1 MNRKV
6 LLTVMLTA
14 GAVAFLFCRLLMNEK
29 SSSID
34 APGEIV
40 AEGKAVLDR
49 MLESGRKNRWKE
61 FKQAWEK
68 NPDRDQMEL
77 YADWIGNLKGE
88 FSVIYGV
95 IPDNAPERLLL
106 YGFFESGG
114 IPVEVTMTKKNGSWK
129 IVSIQE
135 S

>member
-1 MNRKV
+1 
-6 LLTVMLTA
+6 
-14 GAVAFLFCRLLMNEK
+14 
-29 SSSID
+29 
-34 APGEIV
+34 
-40 AEGKAVLDR
+40 
-49 MLESGRKNRWKE
+49 
-61 FKQAWEK
+61 
-68 NPDRDQMEL
+68 MEL